1 MILHRSKPFAIF
13 GMGVLLTL
21 ILPQAASSPQD
32 TSPRIELRAVSS
44 SCYEFSVR
52 DARIPADGWHVGFR
66 FGGSDC
72 LTLSSFSE
80 AEGEVIGIVCCQ
92 GVVLL
97 CQDQLM
103 VTGSQ
108 AGRPVFTVSRTIHC
122 P

>member
-1 MILHRSKPFAIF
+1 MTRHRLKPLTIM
-13 GMGVLLTL
+13 GMGVLLAL
-21 ILPQAASSPQD
+21 ILPQAASSPQGAP
-32 TSPRIELRAVSS
+32 PRIELRAVSS

-72 LTLSSFSE
+72 LALRSFSE

-97 CQDQLM
+97 CQDQVM
-103 VTGSQ
+103 ITGSQ